1 MHYIKDLF
9 EGNETEHT
17 HNKFVRYSKG
27 NFTGPLLKAKFTKQN
42 VKLYTSFH
50 FIDEILMMLAEHLGN
65 IKVNIKGSIIW
76 NQDLSEKLHSL
87 GIMYSKVTKA
97 RGIFKYVLD
106 NEVQLKEFVDLF
118 IDYNLLVNFKLEG
131 VSVVMKPNLPKPNK
145 EITSDF
151 CKLTLPIEM
160 ENVLRDEFLFD
171 IKEKC
176 KEVVIA
182 HEIVVDD
189 IILPEDEDLDFE
201 MKRRLAK
208 RKGKITRHTSINK
221 EDNIDSSRDFL
232 I

>member
-1 MHYIKDLF
+1 MHYIKDIF
-9 EGNETEHT
+9 ENVESEHA

-50 FIDEILMMLAEHLGN
+50 FIDEILRMLADHLGN
-65 IKVNIKGSIIW
+65 TKIKIKGSIIW
-76 NQDLSEKLHSL
+76 NQDLSEKLQSL

-97 RGIFKYVLD
+97 RGIFKYTLD

-118 IDYNLLVNFKLEG
+118 SEYNLLVNFKLEG

-160 ENVLRDEFLFD
+160 ENVLRNEFLFD
-171 IKEKC
+171 VKEKC
-176 KEVVIA
+176 KEV
-182 HEIVVDD
+182 EIKHKIDINE

-208 RKGKITRHTSINK
+208 RQGKITRTVI
-221 EDNIDSSRDFL
+221 IDKNETETFRDFT